1 MGSFMLYALVKL
13 ISIAGIRT
21 FFNRI
26 SSQNLDQI
34 PKEGAVIFV
43 CNHPNT
49 MMDPLIVGSTC
60 GRNLYFF
67 AKSTIFNNFFT
78 RWILNQLRVVP
89 VYRKQDNP
97 TQTNKNIDTF
107 YKGYEILE
115 SGESFLIFPEGTSTG
130 DRTLG
135 KIKTGAARIGFGA
148 IENNNWRLN
157 ISLVPVGLSYSNAV
171 KFRSDVIVRY
181 GKPIDLKSYQK
192 EYEADKISAVQQLTE
207 QIETALS
214 KLTTNVNDLSFEKIV
229 NALELIYKKELMVDL
244 GLDIQNKTDDFSATK
259 GLVHAVEWYCKNRP
273 EEVEEFEGMLD
284 RYQNRLDLL
293 KLKDEFLDPASGS
306 TTMAQRIRVISY
318 IILGFPVY
326 VYGLINNAIPYKFPR
341 WYAKNFVRDKS
352 VIAPT
357 KLITGMGI
365 FIIFYSIQIFLFA
378 FFSGNTPLT
387 IFYAFTLV
395 PSGNFVLSYIHQV
408 RNYRQ
413 HLRFLS
419 IFYRKRIIMYE
430 LIEERQTL
438 IQYLNNAKKAYMK
451 IEGINPI

>member
-1 MGSFMLYALVKL
+1 LA
-13 ISIAGIRT
+13 
-21 FFNRI
+21 
-26 SSQNLDQI
+26 
-34 PKEGAVIFV
+34 
-43 CNHPNT
+43 
-49 MMDPLIVGSTC
+49 
-60 GRNLYFF
+60 
-67 AKSTIFNNFFT
+67 
-78 RWILNQLRVVP
+78 
-89 VYRKQDNP
+89 
-97 TQTNKNIDTF
+97 
-107 YKGYEILE
+107 
-115 SGESFLIFPEGTSTG
+115 
-130 DRTLG
+130 
-135 KIKTGAARIGFGA
+135 IK
-148 IENNNWRLN
+148 NNNWKLN

-181 GKPIDLKSYQK
+181 GKPIDLKSYRK
-192 EYEADKISAVQQLTE
+192 VYDADKVSAVQQLTE

-214 KLTTNVNDLSFEKIV
+214 KLTTNVNDLAFEKIV

-244 GLDIQNKTDDFSATK
+244 GLDIENKTDDFSATK
-259 GLVHAVEWYCKNRP
+259 GLVHAVEWYCENRP
-273 EEVEEFEGMLD
+273 DEVEEFEGMLD

-306 TTMAQRIRVISY
+306 ITMAERIKVISY

-326 VYGLINNAIPYKFPR
+326 LYGLINNVIPYKFPR

-365 FIIFYSIQIFLFA
+365 FIIFYSIQIFLFT
-378 FFSGNTPLT
+378 FFSGNTLLT
-387 IFYAFTLV
+387 IFYIFTLV

-438 IQYLNNAKKAYMK
+438 IQYLNNAKEAYMK
-451 IEGINPI
+451 IEGINPV